1 MQERLDNLVRQ
12 LIEIDELFGGAQGT
26 RSARLAS
33 AGAHPSRTGWLASA
47 APLAAA
53 AVLGFLMVRAPTLE
67 RPAGA
72 AQRVPVSIA
81 RSAENGR
88 SERISRFQSC
98 ADEDAYAMV
107 VFRAWSSECNCI
119 RWRLHEFADGSVL
132 ARLSAGGGLEFEL
145 AYAGDPPNVEQMVLL
160 AVARRAADLPSAPD
174 ASESFLECLD
184 HSLPPELPGASQ
196 QNSPTAVL
204 ACVPNDVYVV
214 PHAFYPEPAP

>member
-1 MQERLDNLVRQ
+1 MQERLDSLVRQ
-12 LIEIDELFGGAQGT
+12 LIEIDELFGDGQGAL
-26 RSARLAS
+26 SARLPGAAARAARMRWLS
-33 AGAHPSRTGWLASA
+33 FAG
-47 APLAAA
+47 PLVAA

-67 RPAGA
+67 RPAAA

-81 RSAENGR
+81 RSAEHGPTQ
-88 SERISRFQSC
+88 RINRFQSC

-107 VFRAWSSECNCI
+107 VFRAWSSECDCI

-145 AYAGDPPNVEQMVLL
+145 AYTGDPPNVEQMVLL

-184 HSLPPELPGASQ
+184 LSLPPELPGASQ
-196 QNSPTAVL
+196 QNSPAAVL
-204 ACVPNDVYVV
+204 ACVPNDVYIV
-214 PHAFYPEPAP
+214 PHAFFPEPAP